1 MIHRRRFAD
10 SLRNARENAGISQE
24 QLAERA
30 GLHRTYISQLERGL
44 KSPSLDV
51 IVVGLHQQRT
61 KYCGHFLL
69 QRFDNQTLGEN
80 YSASG
85 RRWADNQRFHHDAR
99 RCGRHVSGLAGRSG
113 RRPLH
118 QFSKRTQLWPTN
130 KPRCSY
136 AV

>member
-51 IVVGLHQQRT
+51 IVALARGLRIT
-61 KYCGHFLL
+61 PLEFTSRLL
-69 QRFDNQTLGEN
+69 SEG
-80 YSASG
+80 
-85 RRWADNQRFHHDAR
+85 
-99 RCGRHVSGLAGRSG
+99 
-113 RRPLH
+113 
-118 QFSKRTQLWPTN
+118 SK
-130 KPRCSY
+130 K
-136 AV
+136 